1 MTHDTFKNDHTP
13 VQANVGR
20 RRLVQAV
27 GAVGALTA
35 AGAPVI
41 SQAQSKEAM
50 RVGLVT
56 VKTGP
61 LASGG
66 IDMERA
72 LVMYLKERNNTLA
85 GRKIDLIVADSGGVP
100 ATARTKTQELVEKN
114 KVHMLIGPL
123 AAFEAL
129 AIDDYIAQQKIPTLS
144 VAAAE
149 DMTQRKANPWFVRA
163 TSTSSQCAHPM
174 ADYCAKTLKWKRMVL
189 IADDIAYG
197 HEMTAGFQRVFENLG
212 GKIIQKLFSPLTVP
226 DYGTYLAQLKTN
238 ADAVFLGFAG
248 SNGFRFLRQFNEYG
262 LRGKIQV
269 VGGMTALDESV
280 LRNMGDEALGILTSC
295 WYSAEANNPLN
306 RKFAPAFRKEFKYDP
321 GFYAAATYVNGAMLE
336 QALTNINGKFE
347 DKAALMKAL
356 RAINVQTVRGPVSF
370 DNYGNVVGDVYIRRV
385 ERLDGRLVNTVQY
398 TYPNVSQFW
407 DMKPEEFLKN
417 PVYSRDYPPARNL
430 ES

>member
-72 LVMYLKERNNTLA
+72 LVMYLKERNYTLA